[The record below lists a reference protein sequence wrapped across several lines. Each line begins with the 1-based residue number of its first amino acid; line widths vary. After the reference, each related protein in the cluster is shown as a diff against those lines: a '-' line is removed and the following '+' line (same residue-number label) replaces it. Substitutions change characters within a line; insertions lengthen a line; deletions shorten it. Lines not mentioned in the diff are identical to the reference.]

1 MRQTGIQFRFFI
13 ALIIVAVIPLIL
25 FGMYGYRSSSELV
38 EDVEVEKIS
47 SYHSSIENDIEAFF
61 TKTTLDMHFIKEF
74 SVLDWSTH
82 GGIDMDEFIK
92 HTTTNFVSFLSTHD
106 YYDHIR
112 LLDESGMELIR
123 VNNVGTNQA
132 VIPESRLQDKSG
144 RYYFNEAKD
153 LVDGE
158 YYVSQI
164 DLNIENDVLEVPHK
178 AVIRYVAPMDLK
190 VKNNTVRYYLVMNL
204 NVSSMMNDIRGRI
217 NESPYKNTSIID
229 EDGYY
234 MLHSLRQKE
243 WGGPDNLDTGASVMM
258 DAEHNE
264 SWMENNIGD
273 QVINGFD
280 NGLVKL
286 KEELVYWTPLQ
297 IESLNGLRLNLMTTE
312 PTDDFMAPVYAYLQS
327 YTGLILATF
336 TVLFVISSFISST
349 LSQPIRHIAE
359 AVSEIGK
366 GHFKTPL
373 EINGGVEIEILA
385 YEIKKM
391 AFELESSYKDMEL
404 RVKER
409 TIELQ
414 NAHDKMQEMANTDPL
429 TGIYNRHYFNNYI
442 EDFKRDKRNVE
453 MALIMLDVDR
463 FKHINDHYGHN
474 IGDIVLVEVAGLLQ
488 SQARGSDFVVRFG
501 GDEFL
506 IVLQDSDEV
515 AIKAYVERIHTA
527 LDIWNRNTDLLEH
540 NMEFSIGCDVFEE
553 GKHIMDVIRTADE
566 RMYAN
571 KMARRQGRTILNETR
586 T

>member
-1 MRQTGIQFRFFI
+1 
-13 ALIIVAVIPLIL
+13 
-25 FGMYGYRSSSELV
+25 
-38 EDVEVEKIS
+38 
-47 SYHSSIENDIEAFF
+47 
-61 TKTTLDMHFIKEF
+61 
-74 SVLDWSTH
+74 
-82 GGIDMDEFIK
+82 
-92 HTTTNFVSFLSTHD
+92 
-106 YYDHIR
+106 
-112 LLDESGMELIR
+112 
-123 VNNVGTNQA
+123 
-132 VIPESRLQDKSG
+132 
-144 RYYFNEAKD
+144 
-153 LVDGE
+153 
-158 YYVSQI
+158 
-164 DLNIENDVLEVPHK
+164 
-178 AVIRYVAPMDLK
+178 
-190 VKNNTVRYYLVMNL
+190 
-204 NVSSMMNDIRGRI
+204 MMNDIRGRI

-243 WGGPDNLDTGASVMM
+243 WGGPDNSDTGASVMM